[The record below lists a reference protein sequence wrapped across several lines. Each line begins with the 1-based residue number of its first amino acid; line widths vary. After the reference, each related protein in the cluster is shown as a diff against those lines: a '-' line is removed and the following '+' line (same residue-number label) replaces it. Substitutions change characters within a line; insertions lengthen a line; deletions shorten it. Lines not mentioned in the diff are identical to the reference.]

1 MAVTVCFKNGTH
13 ATSGSAT
20 KVDHEAVPYG
30 SEIPDTNIGP
40 GIALKD
46 DADKVVGRFLMNEIV
61 GYFTHDST
69 AAPTFH

>member
-13 ATSGSAT
+13 ATAASAA
-20 KVDHEAVPYG
+20 KVDHEAVPFG
-30 SEIPDTNIGP
+30 DENPGTNIGP

-46 DADKVVGRFLMNEIV
+46 GADKVVGRFLMNEIV
-61 GYFTHDST
+61 GYFIHDST